1 MSHLIRNK
9 RLRKWLNRSTWQ
21 RRLSGRL
28 EDVALVAFWTICGW
42 LSPERASRVGAAV
55 VGALGPW
62 TPKQEKIDGNLRVA
76 FPEMSERER
85 RRVAR
90 AIWRN
95 MGASAGEYP
104 HVGALGVRA
113 GPTGIGIVTDIPA
126 HLEANFRGERL
137 TVFATG
143 HLANWEVLAA
153 APRFWGVDLA
163 VVYAPISDGIADRRL
178 RAYRELMGSR
188 LLPRDGSAK
197 TLLRHLHSGRP
208 IGIVADFRVDDGE
221 ALPFFGST
229 KGTTLSPARLA
240 LKTGADLVAVRVERL
255 GPARFRISATGPL
268 RPPPGLAD
276 DAVRARAMMTDF
288 NRHLERWIRER
299 PEEWVCGKR
308 AFDKQLIESLRQEDK
323 PAVAVPEVA
332 NVP

>member
-1 MSHLIRNK
+1 MSHLISNK
-9 RLRKWLNRSTWQ
+9 RVRQWLNRSRWKQ
-21 RRLSGRL
+21 RLSGSF
-28 EDVALVAFWTICGW
+28 EDAALVAFWTICGR
-42 LSPERASRVGAAV
+42 LSPERASRFGAAI
-55 VGALGPW
+55 VGTFGPW
-62 TPKQEKIDGNLRVA
+62 TPKQEKIDGNLLVA
-76 FPEMSERER
+76 FPEWSAKER

-104 HVGALGVRA
+104 HVGTLGVPT
-113 GPTGIGIVTDIPA
+113 GPDGIGIVTEIPP
-126 HLEANFRGERL
+126 HLEQNFSGERL

-143 HLANWEVLAA
+143 HLGNWEVLAA

-163 VVYAPISDGIADRRL
+163 VVYAPISDGIADHRL
-178 RAYRELMGSR
+178 HAYRELMGSR

-197 TLLRHLHSGRP
+197 TLLKHLHSGRP
-208 IGIVADFRVDDGE
+208 IGIVADYRVDDGE
-221 ALPFFGST
+221 ALPFFDST

-255 GPARFRISATGPL
+255 GPVRFKISAVGPL
-268 RPPPGLAD
+268 RPPPGLED
-276 DAVRARAMMTDF
+276 DAARARAMMTEF
-288 NRHLERWIRER
+288 NSHLERWIRER

-308 AFDKQLIESLRQEDK
+308 TFDKRLIKSLRRGDK
-323 PAVAVPEVA
+323 RAAAGSEVA